1 MAIDELGV
9 AATAVKL
16 AGEGD
21 LLGQWDG
28 DRLTQLMCILI
39 GNALAHGSGTSPVG
53 VCLDGLGAAV
63 VLEVSNAGAV
73 VPEILP
79 VMFEP
84 PGASVDGSKQVRS
97 SGLGLG
103 LYIGR
108 EIVVAHAGK
117 IDVASSAADGTR
129 ITVSLPRHH
138 VGEPTRRAYR

>member
-9 AATAVKL
+9 PATAVNL
-16 AGEGD
+16 TGEGD

-28 DRLTQLMCILI
+28 DRLTQLMCVLI
-39 GNALAHGSGTSPVG
+39 GNALAHGAGTAPVG

-73 VPEILP
+73 APEMLP
-79 VMFEP
+79 VMFEL
-84 PGASVDGSKQVRS
+84 PGATFEGAKQVRS

-108 EIVVAHAGK
+108 EIVTAHAGR

-138 VGEPTRRAYR
+138 VASPTLRVCQ